1 MYKKIKVADTN
12 RSLILNYW
20 NTRYFWTAYCSKKKT
35 TCLCPRVTNMKGT
48 DLSHSEILFNWLSRL
63 ILPTLI
69 STKDHLSNV
78 NPTPKWN
85 CSSNEVTS
93 NFPPI
98 SPYLQP
104 YFQLWETHSL
114 FLKKHTLLP
123 PLLPLSKSKF
133 TDKW

>member
-1 MYKKIKVADTN
+1 MLAIRVQSWTTVTSGIFWKV
-12 RSLILNYW
+12 
-20 NTRYFWTAYCSKKKT
+20 YCFKKKT
-35 TCLCPRVTNMKGT
+35 TWLCPRVIKVKGT
-48 DLSHSEILFNWLSRL
+48 DWSHSERLFNWPSRL

-69 STKDHLSNV
+69 STKAKSPNPSNMA
-78 NPTPKWN
+78 PKWN
-85 CSSNEVTS
+85 CSSNEVTA
-93 NFPPI
+93 NFPLI

-114 FLKKHTLLP
+114 FLKKHALLP